1 MSASAKRI
9 RTGLEKPSI
18 SDRSSVP
25 AAARADEVLP
35 ASAA

>member
-1 MSASAKRI
+1 MSALTKRI

-25 AAARADEVLP
+25 AAAQVDEDLP